1 MKDDVLHTEERN
13 RKIGFFISVGLHA
26 ALLLLFLIPFV
37 RMIKFPPEESGIMVM
52 FGDEEA
58 GKSDNTYV
66 PEESASSP
74 ATQAKKEDVKPLVE
88 TKTRDDES
96 EVVVVDKKP
105 KTESKKQTSTKEN
118 KTSDAAERLK
128 AEREKQEREARERE
142 AAEKKKKISDLFG
155 KGKGEGSKAGN
166 QGKPDG
172 EPDGKVLDGITKGSG
187 RVGGGLSTRGLL
199 YEPTFQ
205 DNSQRSGKVVITIC
219 VDKSGKVISTKFTQK
234 GSTTSDSYLIQITE
248 KAAAR
253 YKFSPGEIDSQCGT
267 ITVDYRVQ

>member
-13 RKIGFFISVGLHA
+13 RKIGLFISVGLHA

-52 FGDEEA
+52 FGEEDA
-58 GKSDNTYV
+58 GRSDDTYV
-66 PEESASSP
+66 PEESLSAP
-74 ATQAKKEDVKPLVE
+74 ATPANKEDVKPVVE
-88 TKTRDDES
+88 SKTTDDEAD
-96 EVVVVDKKP
+96 VVVVDKKP
-105 KTESKKQTSTKEN
+105 KTESKKQASTKEN
-118 KTSDAAERLK
+118 KTSDAAEKLK

-155 KGKGEGSKAGN
+155 KGKGDGAKTGDK
-166 QGKPDG
+166 GKPDG

-187 RVGGGLSTRGLL
+187 RVGGGLSSRGLV
-199 YEPTFQ
+199 YEPSFQ

-219 VDKSGKVISTKFTQK
+219 VDKGGKVISSRFTQK
-234 GSTTSDSYLIQITE
+234 GSTTSDPYLIQITE
-248 KAAAR
+248 KAAAK
-253 YKFSPGEIDSQCGT
+253 YKFTASDIDSQCGT